1 MNTDESWMKIALN
14 EAAQAEKKG
23 EVPVGG
29 ILVKNNKIIAKAHN
43 QTISNS
49 DATAHAEILLIRLA
63 GKIEKNYRLIDS
75 TLYVTLEPCIMCLGA
90 IIHARIGRIVFGAYD
105 PKIGACVSNLD
116 LINKNIFNHKVLISD
131 GILEQ
136 KSRQLLQTF
145 FKSKRIN

>member
-1 MNTDESWMKIALN
+1 
-14 EAAQAEKKG
+14 
-23 EVPVGG
+23 
-29 ILVKNNKIIAKAHN
+29 
-43 QTISNS
+43 
-49 DATAHAEILLIRLA
+49 
-63 GKIEKNYRLIDS
+63 
-75 TLYVTLEPCIMCLGA
+75 MCLGA